1 MKKKKKKKKNK
12 EGSETSASG
21 INATNITEINIAISS
36 SESWVF
42 DTGSM
47 IHTCKSLQGLQTTRR
62 FAKGEL
68 DVHVG
73 NGAKVAVMAV
83 STYHL
88 SLLSELVLELNNYYC
103 IPALSKNVI
112 SSLCLEEVDDYEIVI
127 KNQRCSI
134 YYSDILYAHC
144 PLVNGLY
151 ILDLE
156 DKTVY
161 NINAKRLRPN
171 DLNPTFIWHCHLG
184 HINEKRIEKLHK
196 DGLLISFDFESF
208 DTCESCLLG
217 KMTKTP
223 FTSQSKRANDLL
235 GLVYTDVCEPI
246 SSIAKGDFQY
256 FITFTNDFSRY
267 GYVNLMR
274 HKSESFEKFKEF

>member
-1 MKKKKKKKKNK
+1 
-12 EGSETSASG
+12 
-21 INATNITEINIAISS
+21 
-36 SESWVF
+36 
-42 DTGSM
+42 
-47 IHTCKSLQGLQTTRR
+47 
-62 FAKGEL
+62 
-68 DVHVG
+68 
-73 NGAKVAVMAV
+73 
-83 STYHL
+83 
-88 SLLSELVLELNNYYC
+88 
-103 IPALSKNVI
+103 
-112 SSLCLEEVDDYEIVI
+112 
-127 KNQRCSI
+127 
-134 YYSDILYAHC
+134 
-144 PLVNGLY
+144 VNGLY